1 MIFNLKVS
9 NMDLKQHKFVVRTE
23 GDIHRVRARGKAI
36 RDAMDFQS
44 EELAAMNANLFKPKK
59 KKGKKM
65 AKKNKNK
72 VVAQPCTYA
81 SKDEGTNFWANA
93 GILAAG
99 VALGVGAVWGYN
111 ELKDALSNSDIT
123 IIDGDGSVYNE
134 TARSFA

>member
-1 MIFNLKVS
+1 MNSKEL
-9 NMDLKQHKFVVRTE
+9 DFVVRTK

-36 RDAMDFQS
+36 REAMDFQS
-44 EELAAMNANLFKPKK
+44 EELAAMNANLFKPNK

-72 VVAQPCTYA
+72 IVAQPCNC
-81 SKDEGTNFWANA
+81 KQEEGTNFWSNV
-93 GILAAG
+93 GFVAAG

-111 ELKDALSNSDIT
+111 ELKDALNSSDIT

-134 TARSFA
+134 TARAFG

>member
-1 MIFNLKVS
+1 MSSKEL
-9 NMDLKQHKFVVRTE
+9 DFVVRTQ

-72 VVAQPCTYA
+72 VLAQPCACA

-93 GILAAG
+93 AYVAAG

-111 ELKDALSNSDIT
+111 EIKDALSNSDIT

-134 TARSFA
+134 TARSFG

>member
-1 MIFNLKVS
+1 
-9 NMDLKQHKFVVRTE
+9 MDLKQHEFVVRTE

-65 AKKNKNK
+65 AKKNK
-72 VVAQPCTYA
+72 VVAQPCTCA
-81 SKDEGTNFWANA
+81 SKDEGTNFWSNA
-93 GILAAG
+93 AYVAAG

>member
-1 MIFNLKVS
+1 MGLTMHSKE
-9 NMDLKQHKFVVRTE
+9 LEFVVRTK

-36 RDAMDFQS
+36 REAMDFQS

-72 VVAQPCTYA
+72 VVQAQQPCTC
-81 SKDEGTNFWANA
+81 KEEGTNFWANA

-111 ELKDALSNSDIT
+111 ELKDALNSSDIT

-134 TARSFA
+134 TARSFG